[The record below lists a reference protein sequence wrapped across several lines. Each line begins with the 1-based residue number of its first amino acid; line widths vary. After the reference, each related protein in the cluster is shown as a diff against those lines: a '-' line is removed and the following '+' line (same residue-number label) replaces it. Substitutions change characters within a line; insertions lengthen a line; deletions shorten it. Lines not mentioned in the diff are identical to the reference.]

1 MKNRRILTALICT
14 TLSLIPSALSS
25 QTSAGSEDKV
35 LDNPRGLLSF
45 AIETGTQFQV
55 FIPGIYL
62 GFVLQGNTLPRTNH
76 ALNLTLG
83 GWFNQFPAPVPP
95 EGGATSLK
103 IHDLYLNLGFEWFYK
118 PWYTGLSITLNG
130 LLTSLG
136 GELGVEKNP
145 SGILSV
151 GILHSLP
158 VYRKERVV
166 ISLLPELSML
176 FFINPLGFSRTPE
189 LWPRLRLR
197 AAF

>member
-1 MKNRRILTALICT
+1 MKNRRILTTLFCT
-14 TLSLIPSALSS
+14 TLIFIPSALSS
-25 QTSAGSEDKV
+25 QTSAESKERDP
-35 LDNPRGLLSF
+35 DHSRGNISLAL
-45 AIETGTQFQV
+45 ETGTQVQV

-62 GFVLQGNTLPRTNH
+62 GFVLQGNTLPATNH

-83 GWFNQFPAPVPP
+83 AWFNQFIGPVPM
-95 EGGATSLK
+95 EGGATSQN
-103 IHDLYLNLGFEWFYK
+103 IHDLYLNLGFEWLYK

-130 LLTSLG
+130 LLASLG
-136 GELGVEKNP
+136 GEGGTAKNP

-158 VYRKERVV
+158 IYRKGRVV